1 MVSLEAMKKLLLAA
15 ALAVLSFAHAAHAA
29 DSVAGAGSSAAAPI
43 YHGWARAYQKVSGAS
58 FSYEASGSS
67 AGLKKIR
74 AQATGFGASDIAPP
88 ESELAA
94 AGLVLFPI
102 AVTGIAPV
110 VHVPKL
116 ETLRLT
122 GEVLA
127 QIFLGE
133 ITQWD
138 AAPIAQLNPGVRLPA
153 LAIKVIV
160 RGDGSGS
167 TSAFADYLARVS
179 PAWKNSRGVKSSFDW
194 PATFTA
200 VKGSEAVARAVKE
213 TPGAIGY
220 VDFAYVREYKLAA
233 AHLRN
238 LDGEFVAISSDTI
251 RSALQESEWVST
263 GTFSG
268 TLIQRPGKFSWPVTM
283 GTFALV
289 PKVTEQPAQT
299 LAALKFFTWAFLNG
313 DALVQESK
321 FVRLPDRVQ
330 AAAFRAISSVRDKA
344 GNPIGLG
351 LMR

>member
-1 MVSLEAMKKLLLAA
+1 MKKLLLAA
-15 ALAVLSFAHAAHAA
+15 FIAAFSLSHAARAA
-29 DSVAGAGSSAAAPI
+29 DTVAGAGSSAAAPI
-43 YHGWARAYQKVSGAS
+43 YHAWASVYQKASGAT
-58 FSYEASGSS
+58 FSYEPSGSS

-74 AQATGFGASDIAPP
+74 AQQTGFGASDVAPP

-94 AGLVLFPI
+94 AGLVLFPV

-110 VHVPKL
+110 LHIPKVD
-116 ETLRLT
+116 TPLRLT

-153 LAIKVIV
+153 LPIKVIV

-167 TSAFADYLARVS
+167 TQTFADYLSKVS
-179 PAWKNSRGVKSSFDW
+179 PAWKAKRGVKSSFEW
-194 PATFTA
+194 PAGFIA
-200 VKGSEAVARAVKE
+200 VKGSEAVARAIKE

-220 VDFAYVREYKLAA
+220 VDFAYVKEHKLAS
-233 AHLRN
+233 AHVRN
-238 LDGEFVAISSDTI
+238 ADGEFVAISSDSI

-263 GTFSG
+263 GSFTS
-268 TLIQRPGKFSWPVTM
+268 TLTQRPGKFSWPVTM

-299 LAALKFFTWAFLNG
+299 LAALRFFTWAFLNG
-313 DALVQESK
+313 DALVKESN

-330 AAAFRAISSVRDKA
+330 AAAFKAISSVRDKS
-344 GNPIGLG
+344 GNAIGMG